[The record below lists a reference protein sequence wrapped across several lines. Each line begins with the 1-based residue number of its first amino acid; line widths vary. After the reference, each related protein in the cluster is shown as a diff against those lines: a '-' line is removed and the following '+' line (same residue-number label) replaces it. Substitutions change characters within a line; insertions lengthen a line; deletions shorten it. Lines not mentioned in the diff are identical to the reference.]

1 MDHVFS
7 WLIKRPWIQTC
18 FDDGL
23 LINLFTEIIADMYR
37 CAHLLHDEGIIPAKI
52 DDVIKQAG
60 SSTGD
65 RGHGQ
70 C

>member
-52 DDVIKQAG
+52 DDVIK
-60 SSTGD
+60 
-65 RGHGQ
+65 
-70 C
+70 